1 MSRKMTFLEE
11 LQNHLPEHKE
21 NWKKRNHEMA
31 EQGLQVVVKFPTG
44 ISLDIQGPFL
54 LNAEKAL
61 RASTGLDVRV
71 VKDLKGDDSKL
82 RVMMTPAMRDK
93 L

>member
-1 MSRKMTFLEE
+1 
-11 LQNHLPEHKE
+11 
-21 NWKKRNHEMA
+21 MA

-44 ISLDIQGPFL
+44 ISLQIQGPFL
-54 LNAEKAL
+54 LDMEKSL

-71 VKDLKGDDSKL
+71 VKDLMGDDSKL
-82 RVMMTPAMRDK
+82 RVRMTLEQRAK